1 MLSFSHFIGHGSGR
15 TGMPHTQLLPAVLVV
30 VGVLVVLALLAAAQV
45 AGNAIEGTDFPK
57 SV

>member
-1 MLSFSHFIGHGSGR
+1 
-15 TGMPHTQLLPAVLVV
+15 MPHTQLLPAVLVV